1 MIRSTKLPIK
11 LRLRLLRLARLP
23 RLGWLQVGLCC
34 LLLISAC
41 QTATTTPVDQAAAS
55 QAQAQSLPTLALER
69 PAIPTQLAESL
80 PAHTEPAVIE
90 TATASVPTAIP
101 TPAGYAYLAQS
112 GDTLELVARRFGVQA
127 KSVSS
132 FETLPEQGFLPPGAI
147 LWLPQDL
154 APPAALR
161 LLPDSEIVYGPSA
174 LDFDLSEILSQA
186 GGALASHE
194 EYLESD
200 RWASAAEIISRVA
213 VENSINPR
221 QLVATLEYIC
231 GCVSGPATA
240 NLEQGFAL
248 NVLDYRYKSL
258 YGQLWWAANQLSTGY
273 YGWREGWLTEIAL
286 PDGSKLVPGPDSN
299 AGSVA
304 IQYLAAQLW
313 AAHEQGSKLGPQTWA
328 QLDSHPFGAAEF
340 QQAIDP
346 QTGLAGLH
354 QRLFG
359 DAWQRASTVEP
370 LLPGGLDQVLMALP
384 FETDQVWSFTSGPH
398 TVWERKGAQ
407 AALDFAP
414 ASNEGGCLA
423 SPAWV
428 TAVADG
434 PVVRVASGL
443 VMQDINSGKPAD
455 GLEQT
460 GWAVLYMHIAASGR
474 VEPGTMLHT
483 GDRIGH
489 PSCEGGPA
497 TGTHLHIARKYNGEW
512 IAAAGAL
519 PFVLSGWTARAGDAP
534 YQGSLHKGKQVVT
547 ANLYAIRSSQITRLT
562 EPTAEAPGR

>member
-1 MIRSTKLPIK
+1 MTRSSKPPCPLLPKLP
-11 LRLRLLRLARLP
+11 RLARLS
-23 RLGWLQVGLCC
+23 RLGWLQVGLGC
-34 LLLISAC
+34 LLLLSAC
-41 QTATTTPVDQAAAS
+41 QSAPAPSITQAAGS
-55 QAQAQSLPTLALER
+55 PVTPENRSTQTTVLLAT
-69 PAIPTQLAESL
+69 PARSAES
-80 PAHTEPAVIE
+80 PQARTETDVIE
-90 TATASVPTAIP
+90 TATATVSIASP
-101 TPAGYAYLAQS
+101 TPAGFAYEAQS
-112 GDTLELVARRFGVQA
+112 GDTLELVAQRFGVSA
-127 KSVSS
+127 NSIRS
-132 FETLPEQGFLPPGAI
+132 TRALPKKGFLPPGI
-147 LWLPQDL
+147 TLWLPEQL
-154 APPAALR
+154 TPISTAR
-161 LLPDSEIVYGPSA
+161 LFPDSEIVYGPSA
-174 LDFDLSEILSQA
+174 LDFDVAASLAQA
-186 GGALASHE
+186 GGALASHQ

-200 RWASAAEIISRVA
+200 QWVSSAEIISRVA
-213 VENSINPR
+213 IENSINPR
-221 QLVATLEYIC
+221 LLVATLEYIC
-231 GCVSGPATA
+231 GCVSGPATL
-240 NLEQGFAL
+240 NLEQGYAL
-248 NVLDYRYKSL
+248 NILDYRYKSL

-273 YGWREGWLTEIAL
+273 YGWREGWLSEIAL
-286 PDGSKLVPGPDSN
+286 PDGSSLVPSPDSN
-299 AGSVA
+299 ASSVA
-304 IQYLAAQLW
+304 VQYLAAQFW

-328 QLDSHPFGAAEF
+328 QLDAHPFGAAEF

-346 QTGLAGLH
+346 QTGLSAVH

-370 LLPGGLDQVLMALP
+370 LLPAGLEQPLMSLP
-384 FETDQVWSFTSGPH
+384 FEPEQVWSFTSGPH

-414 ASNEGGCLA
+414 ASNEGGCLP

-443 VMQDINSGKPAD
+443 VVQDLNNRLRAD

-460 GWAVLYMHIAASGR
+460 GWAVLYMHIAAHER
-474 VEPGTMLHT
+474 VEPGTMLHA

-519 PFVLSGWTARAGDAP
+519 PFVLSGWVAHPGDAA
-534 YQGSLHKGKQVVT
+534 YQGSLQKGSQVVT